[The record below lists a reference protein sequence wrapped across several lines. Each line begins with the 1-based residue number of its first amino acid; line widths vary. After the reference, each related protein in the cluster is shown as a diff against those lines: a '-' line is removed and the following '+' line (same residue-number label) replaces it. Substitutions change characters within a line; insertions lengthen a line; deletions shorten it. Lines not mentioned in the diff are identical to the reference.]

1 MQVVEEA
8 GGHERDFRNV
18 AMADVGF
25 FEKWG
30 QVIREKE
37 KRKRGQGKGVR
48 RKFLTTSVLY
58 LVYKQMPPER
68 EFHILMGMKPSGLRV
83 TDAETTGVC
92 RNGGGTGVIRPNPT

>member
-30 QVIREKE
+30 QVIREKR
-37 KRKRGQGKGVR
+37 KGVRKRGQEKI
-48 RKFLTTSVLY
+48 LDN
-58 LVYKQMPPER
+58 ER
-68 EFHILMGMKPSGLRV
+68 FISGLQTDAAGTGIPHPDGNETQRV
-83 TDAETTGVC
+83 TGHG
-92 RNGGGTGVIRPNPT
+92 R